1 MISEICLSDKITHRC
16 ASPLYYDAYMEQ
28 QRSQT
33 SSKRISIDEEVS
45 IVMGLTI
52 GICSTL
58 SIIIISFLFCRSQPN
73 DSDELKQ

>member
-1 MISEICLSDKITHRC
+1 MSQE
-16 ASPLYYDAYMEQ
+16 YYDAYMEQ

-58 SIIIISFLFCRSQPN
+58 SILIITFLFCRSQPN

>member
-1 MISEICLSDKITHRC
+1 MSQE
-16 ASPLYYDAYMEQ
+16 YYDAYME

-58 SIIIISFLFCRSQPN
+58 SSLIISFLFCRSQPN
-73 DSDELKQ
+73 DSDELKL